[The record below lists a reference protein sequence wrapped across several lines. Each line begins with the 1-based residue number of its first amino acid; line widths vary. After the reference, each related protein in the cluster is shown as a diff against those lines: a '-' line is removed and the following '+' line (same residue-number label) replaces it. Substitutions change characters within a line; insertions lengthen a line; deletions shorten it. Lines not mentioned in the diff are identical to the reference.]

1 MLKPG
6 ALVRPDAALAAES
19 GAFPYASRGGLKLA
33 AALDVFGF
41 SPEGRVALDLGASTG
56 GFKPSA
62 RQDDDAIEPH

>member
-1 MLKPG
+1 VLKPG

-19 GAFPYASRGGLKLA
+19 GAFPYVSRGGLKLA

-62 RQDDDAIEPH
+62 RQGDDAIEPH